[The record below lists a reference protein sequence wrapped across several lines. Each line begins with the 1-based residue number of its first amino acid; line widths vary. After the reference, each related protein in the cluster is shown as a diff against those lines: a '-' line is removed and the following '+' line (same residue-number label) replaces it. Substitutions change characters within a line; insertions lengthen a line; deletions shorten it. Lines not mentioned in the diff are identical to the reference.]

1 MYGTNRNRMSATAS
15 PETAMDV
22 RCLGQSDEQLLLER
36 AKAYDPAA
44 LEVIYDRHAPKVRSY
59 LYRRI
64 GDPDL
69 ADDLTAQVFLHML
82 QAIRDDKAWTTSF
95 SGWLYRIAHN
105 LMVDHLRRFSGT
117 GRVSLEDAPPLLSP
131 DGDPVVIADER
142 LAWERLAAAI
152 AHLTDEQ
159 AEVVVLRFLEG
170 LSIAEA
176 AEIMDK
182 SEGAVKALQ
191 YRAVLALK
199 RLVSD
204 HVDTQPA
211 EEPVAHGPARGRS
224 REGRRPWPAPVP
236 SPAVA

>member
-1 MYGTNRNRMSATAS
+1 MYGTNSNRMSATAS
-15 PETAMDV
+15 PETGTDV
-22 RCLGQSDEQLLLER
+22 LCLGQGDEQSLLER
-36 AKAYDPAA
+36 ARAYDLAA
-44 LEVIYDRHAPKVRSY
+44 LEAIYDRHAPKVRSY

-64 GDPDL
+64 GDADL

-117 GRVSLEDAPPLLSP
+117 ARVSLDDAPPLLSP
-131 DGDPVVIADER
+131 DGDPVAIADER

-176 AEIMDK
+176 AQIMQK
-182 SEGAVKALQ
+182 SEGAIKALQ
-191 YRAVLALK
+191 YRAVLALR
-199 RLVSD
+199 RLVSE
-204 HVDTQPA
+204 TSGTEQPERA
-211 EEPVAHGPARGRS
+211 A
-224 REGRRPWPAPVP
+224 P
-236 SPAVA
+236 SPAAVHALRRQRSWQAPSPSPAAA

>member
-1 MYGTNRNRMSATAS
+1 MYGTNSNRMSATAS
-15 PETAMDV
+15 PETGMDV
-22 RCLGQSDEQLLLER
+22 RCLGQSDEQTLLER
-36 AKAYDPAA
+36 ARAYDLVA
-44 LEVIYDRHAPKVRSY
+44 LEAIYDRHAPKVRSY

-64 GDPDL
+64 GDADL

-117 GRVSLEDAPPLLSP
+117 GRVSLDDAPPLLSP
-131 DGDPVVIADER
+131 DGDPVAIADER

-152 AHLTDEQ
+152 ARLTDEQ

-176 AEIMDK
+176 AQVMDK

-191 YRAVLALK
+191 YRAVLALR

-204 HVDTQPA
+204 AAETERAERPA
-211 EEPVAHGPARGRS
+211 QAPAGARS
-224 REGRRPWPAPVP
+224 SRRPGSWQAPSP